1 MKHCTVVISI
11 SSSRDSSALEFIL
24 LRSRSQSRELSD
36 KVSFKA
42 GCSRFYVNVVSTR
55 KIGYLAQ
62 YRGLRKFEQF
72 LALSKM
78 FCIFGFELVFV
89 FPTVLCK
96 YRYKCQGLD
105 LS

>member
-1 MKHCTVVISI
+1 MQQILRKCCEYSENWILGTV
-11 SSSRDSSALEFIL
+11 
-24 LRSRSQSRELSD
+24 
-36 KVSFKA
+36 
-42 GCSRFYVNVVSTR
+42 G
-55 KIGYLAQ
+55 
-62 YRGLRKFEQF
+62 GLRKFEQF

-78 FCIFGFELVFV
+78 FCIIGFELVFV